1 MKKKTFLLAIAT
13 FLSVINLFAQAKV
26 KPPKVR
32 FGKVKKEWV
41 KMKVYPKDSN
51 AHAVVLYDK
60 ALASI
65 EKRRSFELVHT
76 RHKIVKVLSKEGYK
90 WGDISLSLY
99 HRNNAVSEK
108 VESFKA
114 YTYNLVDGK
123 VMRTKV
129 TKRDFMEERV
139 SSTQMK
145 KKLALNNIKTGTV
158 IEYRYTIK
166 SRNIFNLRSWN
177 CQDQIPIQWS
187 EYHTN
192 IPDFF
197 RYEIL
202 PSGYLP
208 KLVINE
214 KKYTHIDYDI
224 TRHFW
229 AVKDVPAL
237 KLEKLTGNLYDYVP
251 RLEFWLASVKFPNR
265 KMEPLI
271 TNWKDVAFRL
281 KQSHGFG
288 RALNRTG
295 FVNQAIKQIKKENV
309 THKQMALAIYKYV
322 QNYMKWNGYYSV
334 GCPGG
339 LRKSYTE
346 KTGSTGEINLI
357 LLSML
362 RKVGIKANPVLLSTR
377 GNGKLRVDQP
387 AILPK
392 CNYMIVQAMIE
403 GYPVLMDAT
412 EKMIPMGSLPP
423 RCLNGVGRLLDSEG
437 GKWISLYSMQN
448 RVQNNIMLSLEGG
461 VAKANIH
468 IHYHGINAYKERQS
482 LMKHK
487 EEKYTAKRWAKSSCK
502 LQKYEIKNAQN
513 IYQPLITKYEV
524 ELEDGVKQM
533 ADMIYI
539 PTLLV
544 NDFDDTP
551 FKAKTRKFPIDFGA
565 PFARNYFMSI
575 DIPKGYKVESLPK
588 QKVIALENRGG
599 RFTYMANEKNGK
611 IQVIVR
617 FSIRRPLFASTE
629 YLGLREL
636 YNQAVEKLQEQIVLK
651 KI

>member
-1 MKKKTFLLAIAT
+1 MKRKTFLLAIAT

-41 KMKVYPKDSN
+41 KMKVYPKDSS

-60 ALASI
+60 SLASI

-108 VESFKA
+108 IESFKA
-114 YTYNLVDGK
+114 YTYNLIDGK
-123 VMRTKV
+123 VVRTKV
-129 TKRDFMEERV
+129 TKRDFMEEKV
-139 SSTQMK
+139 NNTQIK

-177 CQDQIPIQWS
+177 CQEQIPVQWS

-214 KKYTHIDYDI
+214 KKHTHIDYDI

-251 RLEFWLASVKFPNR
+251 RLEFWLASIKLPNR
-265 KMEPLI
+265 KIEPLI
-271 TNWKDVAFRL
+271 TNWKGVAFKL

-295 FVNQAIKQIKKENV
+295 FVNQPLKQIKKDNV
-309 THKQMALAIYKYV
+309 THKQMALAIYKYL

-346 KTGSTGEINLI
+346 KTGSVGEINLI

-387 AILPK
+387 AILFK
-392 CNYMIVQAMIE
+392 CNYMVVQAMIE

-448 RVQNNIMLSLEGG
+448 RVQNNIRLSLEGG
-461 VAKANIH
+461 VTKASIH
-468 IHYHGINAYKERQS
+468 INYHGIDAYKERQN
-482 LMKHK
+482 LIKHK
-487 EEKYTAKRWAKSSCK
+487 EEKYTEKHWAKSNCK

-513 IYQPLITKYEV
+513 IYKPLVTKYEV

-551 FKAKTRKFPIDFGA
+551 FKAKTRQFPIDFGA
-565 PFARNYFMSI
+565 PFARNYFMNI

-588 QKVIALENRGG
+588 QKAISLENRGG

-636 YNQAVEKLQEQIVLK
+636 YNQVVEKLQEQIVLK